1 MSTFLKFCLV
11 GIFCTLLDAAV
22 YYSLLGTVGYRMA
35 LASGYLLSLCVNYFL
50 TVYWTFSAKA
60 TAGNAVGIVAAHL
73 INLFGV
79 RMGLMRLMVGVW
91 GMDERV
97 AYVPML
103 VVSVVTNYLIIRW
116 VISRCK

>member
-1 MSTFLKFCLV
+1 
-11 GIFCTLLDAAV
+11 
-22 YYSLLGTVGYRMA
+22 
-35 LASGYLLSLCVNYFL
+35 
-50 TVYWTFSAKA
+50 VYWTFSAKA

-79 RMGLMRLMVGVW
+79 RMGLMRLMVGAW

-103 VVSVVTNYLIIRW
+103 VVSVATNYLMIRW